1 MRPSVVIFPVIGL
14 VIIGV
19 VLWQFAAAAGGPAHW
34 WIYGIYLAIVFCA
47 VMFIQTRLADE
58 KAEQKL
64 IEEEGEE
71 FLRKYKEKRQ
81 Q

>member
-1 MRPSVVIFPVIGL
+1 
-14 VIIGV
+14 
-19 VLWQFAAAAGGPAHW
+19 LWPD
-34 WIYGIYLAIVFCA
+34 AI
-47 VMFIQTRLADE
+47 RGLADE